1 MWGSSPFTGCGHR
14 GPKRMHP
21 DKCVQKV
28 TLRHHF
34 FHSLTH
40 SLWQQRGQKR
50 LTVTPTASSL
60 YGGCLWNKRVHTH
73 THTNEKKK
81 IKGDSCHPLACAAL
95 MVWGRQRSMGGWALE
110 SGTDRTKTS
119 HWSRVTTSCL
129 LFFFYSFRW
138 LNVQLSV
145 FLMHPF
151 LNYFKGMCAHPI
163 IFNASAIDDQKVNF
177 KVINE
182 KLEFTFGYIHANTY
196 MKCSY
201 YSRLNLT
208 PWDLH
213 LN

>member
-1 MWGSSPFTGCGHR
+1 MCAKSNFEAS
-14 GPKRMHP
+14 
-21 DKCVQKV
+21 
-28 TLRHHF
+28 LL
-34 FHSLTH
+34 SLTLSLSH
-40 SLWQQRGQKR
+40 SGSREDKKGSLWN
-50 LTVTPTASSL
+50 LLLAAST
-60 YGGCLWNKRVHTH
+60 GGVYETNACTH

-119 HWSRVTTSCL
+119 HWSRVTTSCR

-163 IFNASAIDDQKVNF
+163 IFNASAIDDQKVTF